1 MKTLTVYALLLG
13 TGVMTL
19 LSVFDRSDSHVALL
33 SPLELSSP
41 FELDSSVE
49 LPAILANDSD
59 STSDHRK
66 KEYHIYFENRSEE
79 SIDVAIHF
87 KDYNGDWN
95 TQGFISLDA
104 GEKREMGVSDE
115 RTYFYYAE
123 TKQKWKKKQWKG
135 QYYFPVLE
143 NILNKVSFNKDQI
156 WECYDTHMCNT
167 YAVFR

>member
-19 LSVFDRSDSHVALL
+19 LSVFDRPNSNIALI

-41 FELDSSVE
+41 FELSSPVK
-49 LPAILANDSD
+49 LPAIPAEDSD
-59 STSDHRK
+59 STSDLRK

-79 SIDVAIHF
+79 PIDVAIRY

-95 TQGFISLDA
+95 TQGFVSLAA

-115 RTYFYYAE
+115 KTYFYYAE
-123 TKQKWKKKQWKG
+123 TKQKWKKKRWKG
-135 QYYFPVLE
+135 QYNFPIKE
-143 NILNKVSFNKDQI
+143 TSLNKVSFIKEQI
-156 WECYDTHMCNT
+156 WECYDTRMCNT